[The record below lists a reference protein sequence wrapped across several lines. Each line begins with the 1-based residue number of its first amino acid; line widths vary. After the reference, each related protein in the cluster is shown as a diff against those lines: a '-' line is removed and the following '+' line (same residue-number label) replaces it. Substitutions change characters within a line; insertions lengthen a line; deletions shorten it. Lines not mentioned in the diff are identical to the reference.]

1 MSSSHVLLAAKGG
14 GMVFGGRLFVWGM
27 RFVLAVFLARLLGAD
42 SYGLYNIALS
52 VATLGAALSV
62 LGFDSAL
69 VRYLA
74 VFMRRSDRAGVLGT
88 LRTGLGVPM
97 LISLI
102 PAALLLSAA
111 EPLARNVIGDSRLEP
126 LLRVVAFLIPAMVAN
141 SLLGAALQ
149 GAQRIGW
156 AVLAEQFAQPL
167 VRFALLVALA
177 LVGLTAEL
185 AVIAST
191 VATII
196 VSALLLAFMQRQVSF
211 DGVTRAGNGQLRV
224 LLGFSLPVYF
234 SNVVTTFGGS
244 LQTLLLGAMASVASA
259 GIFAV
264 AHQVMLIGTVFH
276 SAIVQSSMPIFAEL
290 QDAEDRRPVTHLYRT
305 TSKWT
310 LTLNLPFF
318 LIALMFPQAL
328 LGLFGPEFADGATAL
343 AVLALASVMN
353 AVTGTSGAVLDMTGH
368 TRVKLVNSTLSVGL
382 GILLN
387 LLLIPPLG
395 VMGAALSVVG
405 SVSLV
410 NLLRVGQVRWLV
422 GVGPYDRTWLKPILA
437 GAGAALV
444 GWLVS
449 SLLADIGLAA
459 RSVAGIAALGLTY
472 AGLLV
477 ALGLN
482 ADDRLVLSRV
492 GRRIGRRRRA
502 ERGGATIEAAEAAA
516 SEAAHSRVR

>member
-14 GMVFGGRLFVWGM
+14 GMVFAGRMFVWGM
-27 RFVLAVFLARLLGAD
+27 RFVIAVMVARLLGAD

-74 VFMRRSDRAGVLGT
+74 IYMRRSDRGGVTGT

-97 LISLI
+97 LVSIL
-102 PAALLLSAA
+102 PAAVLLAA
-111 EPLARNVIGDSRLEP
+111 AGPLARDVIGDARMEP
-126 LLRVVAFLIPAMVAN
+126 ILRVVAFLVPAMVAN

-167 VRFALLVALA
+167 VRFSLLLGLA
-177 LVGLTAEL
+177 LIGLTAEL
-185 AVIAST
+185 AVLAST
-191 VATII
+191 LATVI
-196 VSALLLAFMQRQVSF
+196 VTALLLVFVQRQVSF
-211 DGVTRAGNGQLRV
+211 EGVASQGPNQVRQ

-244 LQTLLLGAMASVASA
+244 LQTILLGALASVASA

-264 AHQVMLIGTVFH
+264 AHQVMLIGTLFH
-276 SAIVQSSMPIFAEL
+276 TAIVQSSMPIFAEL
-290 QDAEDRRPVTHLYRT
+290 QDSEDRRPMTHLYRT

-318 LIALMFPQAL
+318 LLALIFPQAL
-328 LGLFGPEFADGATAL
+328 LALFGPEFADDGVQAL
-343 AVLALASVMN
+343 VILAFASLVN
-353 AVTGTSGAVLDMTGH
+353 AATGTSGAILDMTGH
-368 TRVKLVNSTLSVGL
+368 TRVKLVNSTLSVAL
-382 GILLN
+382 SIILN

-405 SVSLV
+405 AVSMV
-410 NLLRVGQVRWLV
+410 NLLRVAEVGLLV
-422 GVGPYDRTWLKPILA
+422 GVGPYDRSWLKPI
-437 GAGAALV
+437 
-444 GWLVS
+444 
-449 SLLADIGLAA
+449 
-459 RSVAGIAALGLTY
+459 VAGIAAAAVGVGISVALAESGLVVRSVVGIAAMGVTY
-472 AGLLV
+472 AGVLL
-477 ALGLN
+477 AQGLN
-482 ADDRLVLSRV
+482 DDDRLVLSRA
-492 GRRIGRRRRA
+492 GRRFRRGRRST
-502 ERGGATIEAAEAAA
+502 RGAKVPESDAPVSDVVQG
-516 SEAAHSRVR
+516 RVR